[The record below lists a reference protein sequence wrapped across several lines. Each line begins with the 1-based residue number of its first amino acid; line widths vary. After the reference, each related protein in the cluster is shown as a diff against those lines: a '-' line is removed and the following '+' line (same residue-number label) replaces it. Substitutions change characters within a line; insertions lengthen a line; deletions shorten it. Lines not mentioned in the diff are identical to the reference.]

1 MVLILMHLKS
11 AASKPSPWG
20 NDRDE
25 IFLYGTSTFETK
37 LFFYNLPYL
46 CNAYA
51 SFVLHAV
58 MLLVEC
64 LRCEPAAGE
73 PQVGP
78 PVSTLNTRND
88 LIHSVLYCRSEA
100 QV

>member
-1 MVLILMHLKS
+1 M
-11 AASKPSPWG
+11 SKFKPEQHPTFDF
-20 NDRDE
+20 NKACLNAEKQLED
-25 IFLYGTSTFETK
+25 FETK
-37 LFFYNLPYL
+37 LFFATYLIL

-58 MLLVEC
+58 MLVVEC

-88 LIHSVLYCRSEA
+88 LIHSVLYCRSET
-100 QV
+100 QLKLN